1 VEWGIGHIPWRTP
14 NLEPMYH
21 SSQPLRGK
29 QLRSSWHST
38 GTIESYEMDLLHRD
52 DDDSD
57 DDGDGDGEED
67 DVVSQFS
74 FREYCTQLRNNNPA
88 VLPAPGTSFRLHP
101 LLNASKRIQLAD
113 VLIQSAPFIKHI
125 ALSTNDYY
133 AEEGNDDDRSA
144 RAIGTY
150 LSASK
155 YLKRVD
161 LSHTF
166 LDRILRSGSTIFS
179 C

>member
-88 VLPAPGTSFRLHP
+88 VLPPPAPL
-101 LLNASKRIQLAD
+101 
-113 VLIQSAPFIKHI
+113 
-125 ALSTNDYY
+125 
-133 AEEGNDDDRSA
+133 E
-144 RAIGTY
+144 
-150 LSASK
+150 
-155 YLKRVD
+155 
-161 LSHTF
+161 
-166 LDRILRSGSTIFS
+166 LRSEFTPIWPNQHVFNLQMS
-179 C
+179 